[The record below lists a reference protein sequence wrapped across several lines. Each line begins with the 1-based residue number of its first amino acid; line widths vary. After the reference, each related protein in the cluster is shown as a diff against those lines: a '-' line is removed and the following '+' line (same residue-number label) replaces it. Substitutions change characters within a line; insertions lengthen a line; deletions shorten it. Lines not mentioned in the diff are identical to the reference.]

1 MYEYMIELD
10 CMTDLTDITRPTL
23 GLGTGFGCLLLGDP
37 RERYVGIL
45 NAEVEIC
52 EEPF

>member
-37 RERYVGIL
+37 RGNDKWE
-45 NAEVEIC
+45 
-52 EEPF
+52 F